1 MLGKYL
7 ETFFNR
13 CYLFIKLSLIFWGL
27 SFTGGLIFGVGPAL
41 VTIASLFLEYRW
53 EYKQMNKATWWKIYK
68 ENFKKSTILFYIFGA
83 ISVFLAYNL
92 YLSVQITGLL
102 FLMIDFLIIFAL
114 VILSSAFWFAI
125 LIQSQY
131 DCSLKDT
138 LKLAAILSFM
148 SFKNTLVLTIGG
160 VVLIMITYKFPGLIL
175 FGSIGFWIIFVANV
189 SQPLFTKLDEQ
200 LVSLES

>member
-27 SFTGGLIFGVGPAL
+27 SFTGGLIFGIGPAL

-131 DCSLKDT
+131 DCSLK
-138 LKLAAILSFM
+138 
-148 SFKNTLVLTIGG
+148 
-160 VVLIMITYKFPGLIL
+160 
-175 FGSIGFWIIFVANV
+175 
-189 SQPLFTKLDEQ
+189 
-200 LVSLES
+200 ESSP

>member
-1 MLGKYL
+1 
-7 ETFFNR
+7 
-13 CYLFIKLSLIFWGL
+13 
-27 SFTGGLIFGVGPAL
+27 
-41 VTIASLFLEYRW
+41 
-53 EYKQMNKATWWKIYK
+53 
-68 ENFKKSTILFYIFGA
+68 
-83 ISVFLAYNL
+83 
-92 YLSVQITGLL
+92 
-102 FLMIDFLIIFAL
+102 MIDFLIIFAL

>member
-92 YLSVQITGLL
+92 YLSVQISGLL

-114 VILSSAFWFAI
+114 VILSSAFWFSV

-131 DCSLKDT
+131 DCSIKDT